1 MKAKIFIRQKDNDK
15 YFKQKLPTWRNGFC
29 EIERNVTLEAD
40 PSNVYEEGEWGY
52 ITVNKQ
58 KVYVFG
64 EGNSFEIW

>member
-1 MKAKIFIRQKDNDK
+1 MSEIHITQRDNDR

-29 EIERNVTLEAD
+29 TIERKVTFVPD

-58 KVYVFG
+58 KVFVHGSNNF
-64 EGNSFEIW
+64 FEIWR